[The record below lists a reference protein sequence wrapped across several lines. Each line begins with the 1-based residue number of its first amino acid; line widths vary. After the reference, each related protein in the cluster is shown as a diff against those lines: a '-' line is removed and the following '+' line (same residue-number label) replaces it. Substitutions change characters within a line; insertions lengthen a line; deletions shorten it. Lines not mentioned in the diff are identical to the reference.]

1 MSFLKRLLF
10 SALLVPLQGG
20 PALRA
25 AEFEVLDRFSVDGY
39 TVLRGSADITSG
51 SFAVGGSTFA
61 VKSGKVGIGT
71 AAPEA
76 LLHVSSANAASD
88 QDFVKVTTGTSTGSE
103 VFVLKGNGDLSVAG
117 QIKVGNTAAAVCA
130 SNTAG
135 TLRWYDGHISVCNGS
150 AWRQLDNQAP
160 PAISALSPDNGP
172 VSGGTPFTITG
183 TGFVPGPEILI
194 EGLTVTN
201 IVVVSVTQITAN
213 APASATGTGAKTIKL
228 TNPDGQNISGSFTYN
243 PLPTL
248 SPVSP
253 NNGRVTGGNAITVTG
268 TNFVSGAT
276 VKIDNAAASNVTF
289 ISATELHAT
298 TPAGSS
304 TGAKDVTVTNPDN
317 GLIVLPG
324 GFTYNPLPTLTS
336 PVSPN
341 NGRSTGGNAITING
355 SNFVSGAAV
364 TIGGAAATGLS
375 ISAGQITGTTPA
387 GAIGSQTVA
396 VTNPDGGYGE
406 LAGGF
411 TYNPLPTITE
421 INPASGPQSAVIT
434 ITGTG
439 FAANPIVTI
448 AGAAV
453 TAIALDSA
461 TQIRVLTHTSTTSGA
476 KNVTVTNVDN
486 GAVTKSPGFTYT
498 VTATGGTEADL
509 GLYRIHKFISGGT
522 FTAATGGDV
531 EVLMVGG
538 GGAGGG
544 RHGGGGGGG
553 GVLSMTGVAVTAGT
567 GYPIVIGPGAPIN
580 VGRTGSKGANGSN
593 TTAFSETA
601 LGGGGGGTYCNT
613 LGLAGGSGGGDGHS
627 GCGAAGGGAKT
638 QGNPASHT
646 GTGYGNAG
654 ASNLSG
660 GNEASGGG
668 GAGAAGLPSVAE
680 QYGGAGGAG
689 IQINFDGNNYYWG
702 GGGGG
707 GGWEQSGGNGGIGG
721 GGGGGVGYG
730 SAPSVV
736 GTGGGTAINSGQP
749 GVKIPSPTTS
759 GNPAGGAGGV
769 NTGGGG
775 GGSGQAD
782 WNTMNGDG
790 GAGGSGIVLVRY
802 RKPYGPTNS
811 PVWNISNGSYINNDA
826 VAPDGTTTA
835 QKQTLTAA
843 TWDLHQ
849 TLTTANGVAYTL
861 SVYVKLGTATNYC
874 VVVNNTQAWN
884 TVARKCFTAADGLSS
899 STWTK
904 ISLPF
909 TGPATGGVN
918 LHIGAHSETLTQ
930 QTAGT
935 VYTWS
940 WYIAP

>member
-10 SALLVPLQGG
+10 SALLVPLPGG

-61 VKSGKVGIGT
+61 VKSGKIGIGT

-76 LLHVSSANAASD
+76 LLHISSANAASD
-88 QDFVKVTTGTSTGSE
+88 QDFVKVTTGTAAGSE

-160 PAISALSPDNGP
+160 PTISALSPDNGP
-172 VSGGTPFTITG
+172 VSGGTPITITG

-194 EGLTVTN
+194 DGRTVTD

-213 APASATGTGAKTIKL
+213 APASVTGTGAKAVKL
-228 TNPDGQNISGSFTYN
+228 TNPDGQNIAGSFTYN

-289 ISATELHAT
+289 ISAAELHAT

-304 TGAKDVTVTNPDN
+304 TGAKGVTVTNPDN
-317 GLIVLPG
+317 GFIVLPG

-364 TIGGAAATGLS
+364 TIGGAAVTGLS
-375 ISAGQITGTTPA
+375 ITAGQITATTPA
-387 GAIGSQTVA
+387 GSVGAQNVT
-396 VTNPDGGYGE
+396 VTNPDGGSAE

-411 TYNPLPTITE
+411 SYNPLPTITE
-421 INPASGPQSAVIT
+421 ISPASGPQSAVIT

-439 FAANPIVTI
+439 FAANPVVAI
-448 AGAAV
+448 AGATV
-453 TAIALDSA
+453 ISIALDSA

-486 GAVTKSPGFTYT
+486 GAVTKSSGFTYT
-498 VTATGGTEADL
+498 VSATGGTEADL
-509 GLYRIHKFISGGT
+509 GLHRIHKFTGGGT
-522 FTAATGGDV
+522 FTPATSGDV

-553 GVLSMTGVAVTAGT
+553 GILSMTGVAVTAGT
-567 GYPIVIGPGAPIN
+567 GYPIVIGPGAPTN

-601 LGGGGGGTYCNT
+601 LGGGGGGTYCDT

-736 GTGGGTAINSGQP
+736 GTGGGSAINTGQP
-749 GVKIPSPTTS
+749 GVKIPNPTTS

-790 GAGGSGIVLVRY
+790 GAGGSGIVLIRY

-811 PVWNISNGSYINNDA
+811 PVWVISNGSYINNNA
-826 VAPDGTTTA
+826 AAPDGTTTA

-843 TWDLHQ
+843 SWDLYQ
-849 TLTTANGVAYTL
+849 TFTTATGVAYTI
-861 SVYVKLGTATNYC
+861 SAYVKLGTATNYC

-884 TVARKCFTAADGLSS
+884 SVARKCFTAADGLNA

-935 VYTWS
+935 IYTWN